1 MKSIVFALSS
11 LLLATG
17 TTMAADVQSANE
29 SVPVASWFGYVEG
42 GYVFRNNTQTRE
54 EEVGNFDEART
65 GDGGYGA
72 AKLGYRI
79 NDAWDVA
86 AGFRYLKQSSGRE
99 NDDQWGWQFTG
110 GRYWNADI
118 EVGYHLQ
125 QDDWALRPFAGLR
138 YQHYGA
144 DFHDN
149 IGSPIYFAT
158 ETSWGIGPRV
168 GMDISKPLGAQLSFF
183 GSADASVLFGKIKA
197 DRDYGGAEDFSE
209 SRTFATLG
217 LKAGLAWEFAPG
229 VKLGAGYQLE
239 YLSGVGYKSFED
251 NANSVPAGSASQFT
265 HGPFARISFNY

>member
-1 MKSIVFALSS
+1 MKSIVFALSALSS

-17 TTMAADVQSANE
+17 ATMAADAQAANA
-29 SVPVASWFGYVEG
+29 PVASWFGYAEG

-54 EEVGNFDEART
+54 IEVGDYDEART
-65 GDGGYGA
+65 GNGGYGA
-72 AKLGYRI
+72 AKLGYRL

-99 NDDQWGWQFTG
+99 NDDDYNWQFTG

-118 EVGYHLQ
+118 EAGYRMQ
-125 QDDWALRPFAGLR
+125 RDDWSLRPFLGLR

-144 DFHDN
+144 DFTDHV
-149 IGSPIYFAT
+149 SPDYTAT

-168 GMDISKPLGAQLSFF
+168 GIDVSKPLGAQLSFF
-183 GSADASVLFGKIKA
+183 GSADAAVLFGKIKA
-197 DRDYGGAEDFSE
+197 EGNYFTEEGSE

-239 YLSGVGYKSFED
+239 YLSGIGYKTFSTD
-251 NANSVPAGSASQFT
+251 ADDVPAGKASQFT

>member
-17 TTMAADVQSANE
+17 TTMAADIQSANE
-29 SVPVASWFGYVEG
+29 LVPVASWFGYAEG

-54 EEVGNFDEART
+54 IEVGDYDEART
-65 GDGGYGA
+65 GNGGYGA
-72 AKLGYRI
+72 AKLGYRL

-99 NDDQWGWQFTG
+99 NDDTYNWQFTG

-118 EVGYHLQ
+118 EAGYHMQ
-125 QDDWALRPFAGLR
+125 RDDWSLRPFAGLR

-144 DFHDN
+144 DFTDHV
-149 IGSPIYFAT
+149 SPDYIAN

-168 GMDISKPLGAQLSFF
+168 GIDVSKPLGAQLSFF

-197 DRDYGGAEDFSE
+197 EGNYFTGEGSE

-229 VKLGAGYQLE
+229 VKLGAGYQFE
-239 YLSGVGYKSFED
+239 YLSGIGYKNFYND
-251 NANSVPAGSASQFT
+251 ANGVPAGSASQFT